1 MATLSSPSSRC
12 LANLRRVQLPS
23 RRFFSQQCAVSN
35 VASRRLILGALPVR
49 SPARNVRLSWARGCN
64 VEVAQR
70 LARQQ
75 ARRGLH
81 VARVCQQGVTASSSD
96 KNNSGDIICS
106 VTPSPSGDERTV
118 ATVTISNADRL
129 NSLNSMLIEKLTSK
143 LRSLASDPKLSCVVI
158 KGAISESKV
167 AAFSSGA
174 NIFEMAA
181 INNYHD
187 AKDFISRLHGA
198 CQAARDLPVV
208 TIAQI
213 HGLCF
218 GGALE
223 LAAACDFRYATHES
237 TFSMP
242 ETKFGIPS
250 VIEARLLVNIVGWQR
265 TKELVYLAKVY
276 DAREMEKWGLVD
288 ACYSSAQQL
297 QEEVDKVVDLV
308 AANGP
313 GAMRAQ
319 KRLVKLWEET
329 NLAFGVKAGVDAFAS
344 MFSDGG
350 LEPAKYMREFTER
363 KHAKR

>member
-1 MATLSSPSSRC
+1 MATMGSSSRC
-12 LANLRRVQLPS
+12 SAT
-23 RRFFSQQCAVSN
+23 F
-35 VASRRLILGALPVR
+35 RRLLLIPRPRFIQQRAMSNNTKR
-49 SPARNVRLSWARGCN
+49 SPILVALSARSAARNVRVPGTRGRD
-64 VEVAQR
+64 VMEADR
-70 LARQQ
+70 LAGRQS
-75 ARRGLH
+75 RRGLH
-81 VARVCQQGVTASSSD
+81 VTPVRQQSATTSSSD
-96 KNNSGDIICS
+96 KDSSGDIICS
-106 VTPSPSGDERTV
+106 VTPSPSGDGRTV
-118 ATVTISNADRL
+118 ATVTISNAARL
-129 NSLNSMLIEKLTSK
+129 NSLNSSLIGKLTST
-143 LRSLASDPKLSCVVI
+143 LRSLASEPKLSCVVI
-158 KGAISESKV
+158 KGAVSETKV

-181 INNYHD
+181 IDNYND

-208 TIAQI
+208 TVAQI

-237 TFSMP
+237 SFSMP

-276 DAREMEKWGLVD
+276 NAKEMEKWGLVD
-288 ACYSSAQQL
+288 ASYEDAQQL
-297 QEEVDKVVDLV
+297 QQRVDKVVELV
-308 AANGP
+308 ASYGP
-313 GAMRAQ
+313 EAMRAQ

-329 NLAFGVKAGVDAFAS
+329 NLTFGVKAGIDSFAS

-350 LEPAKYMREFTER
+350 SEPAKYMREFTER
-363 KHAKR
+363 KHSKR